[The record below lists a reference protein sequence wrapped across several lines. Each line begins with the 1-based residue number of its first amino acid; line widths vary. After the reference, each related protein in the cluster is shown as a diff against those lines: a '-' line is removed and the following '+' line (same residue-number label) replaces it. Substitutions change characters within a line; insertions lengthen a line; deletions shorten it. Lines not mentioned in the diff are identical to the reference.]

1 MLYAHDK
8 CTKSQQLWG
17 FFCILAN
24 RIQHLCTIPLI
35 FWKGHAACYSLYFAK
50 QDKEIVG
57 SHVLTTVFFSMHTY
71 IMCSIS
77 AGQRYAKCTFCRKQ
91 ALQGR
96 RSLQVSLFARL
107 AMKSY
112 LPIRPRKR
120 KCLFESYGQ
129 GKPRPNAQRYF
140 WG

>member
-1 MLYAHDK
+1 MHNK
-8 CTKSQQLWG
+8 CTKSQQLW
-17 FFCILAN
+17 FFAFQHKLNAALMYNTSHILEGPCCMLQFVFCQARQRN
-24 RIQHLCTIPLI
+24 CWEPC
-35 FWKGHAACYSLYFAK
+35 FNDG
-50 QDKEIVG
+50 
-57 SHVLTTVFFSMHTY
+57 FFSMHTY

-77 AGQRYAKCTFCRKQ
+77 AGRRYAKCTFCRKQ

-129 GKPRPNAQRYF
+129 GKPRPNARRYF